1 MPVVLPDEVHAQWLD
16 PAQLDPA
23 RAAALIEEHSQVD
36 FDLVRVGRGV
46 NRTEEDSEK
55 LIQPLEAA

>member
-1 MPVVLPDEVHAQWLD
+1 M
-16 PAQLDPA
+16 A
-23 RAAALIEEHSQVD
+23 RSGAARSGPAAALIEKHSQVD

-55 LIQPLEAA
+55 LIEPLEAG